1 MAVVENLSSKRLYR
15 AELFILKIIPILLS
29 LIALSNTVL
38 SYFYIDVPLLSYLG
52 GISILP
58 LLFLY
63 LSSYVFKFCIYHRMF
78 LHYVFLNWVLNLV
91 DYYLG
96 IPVSNKEL
104 FLFYMIMTGVF
115 LFLILY
121 FRRECV
127 RARCT
132 KRKKKGTS

>member
-15 AELFILKIIPILLS
+15 TELFILKIIPILLS

-63 LSSYVFKFCIYHRMF
+63 LSSYVFKFCVYHRMF

-96 IPVSNKEL
+96 IPVSNKGL

-121 FRRECV
+121 FRRKCTK
-127 RARCT
+127 ARCIE
-132 KRKKKGTS
+132 RKKKGTS